1 MYVCNSV
8 QGTLC
13 IQVHVE
19 NYAYFSYLPLY
30 LFRLFTSALSEY
42 FFCVFSSIF
51 CVFVLA
57 TVAPTRCQRS

>member
-30 LFRLFTSALSEY
+30 LFSLFTSALSEY
-42 FFCVFSSIF
+42 FLCVFEYF
-51 CVFVLA
+51 LCVCFGNGGADAL
-57 TVAPTRCQRS
+57 PT